1 MLRPVSATPRCVNG
15 MCGRMCQ
22 NRQKKTVRTESG
34 FSVGIGVGHIPNFNE
49 WDHCYN
55 LELRAR
61 P

>member
-1 MLRPVSATPRCVNG
+1 MSESSE
-15 MCGRMCQ
+15 
-22 NRQKKTVRTESG
+22 KTVRTESG